1 MLPKTVMSEKRVR
14 DVENRERIKNDPVGE
29 KLKDVQKQESGR
41 NGKEKTDD
49 MQGLPRG
56 RIYWELF
63 RQIFILS
70 ACTFGGGFV
79 IIGMIRNV
87 FVEKLHWISEE
98 EILDLTVIAQSTP
111 GPLGV
116 NMAVITGYRIQGIA
130 GALICAIAASLPPMI
145 IISVIS
151 VFYNQFKDN
160 RIIALLLQVMRAGV
174 AAVIVDVVID
184 LAAKVI
190 KTQKVVWIALMVAAF
205 VALVVFNVN
214 IIWLI
219 MICGAVGLVNS
230 LTAGKEAAK

>member
-1 MLPKTVMSEKRVR
+1 MHKE
-14 DVENRERIKNDPVGE
+14 E
-29 KLKDVQKQESGR
+29 
-41 NGKEKTDD
+41 NGKDIDKKELQQLTKV
-49 MQGLPRG
+49 Q
-56 RIYWELF
+56 IYFELF
-63 RQIFILS
+63 KQIFVLS

-79 IIGMIRNV
+79 IIGMIRKV
-87 FVEKLHWISEE
+87 FADKLHWITED
-98 EILDLTVIAQSTP
+98 EILDLTVITQSTP

-116 NMAVITGYRIQGIA
+116 NMAVITGYRICGVP
-130 GALICAIAASLPPMI
+130 GALVCALAASLPPML

-184 LAAKVI
+184 LTEKVI
-190 KTQKVVWIALMVAAF
+190 KTTKVLWMTFMVAAF
-205 VALVVFNVN
+205 IALVVFKVN

-230 LTAGKEAAK
+230 LTAGKEAVK

>member
-1 MLPKTVMSEKRVR
+1 MHKE
-14 DVENRERIKNDPVGE
+14 ENGE
-29 KLKDVQKQESGR
+29 DIDKKELQQLTKVQI
-41 NGKEKTDD
+41 D
-49 MQGLPRG
+49 L
-56 RIYWELF
+56 ELF
-63 RQIFILS
+63 KQIFVLS

-79 IIGMIRNV
+79 IIGMIRKV
-87 FVEKLHWISEE
+87 FADKLHWITED

-116 NMAVITGYRIQGIA
+116 NMAVITGYRICGVP
-130 GALICAIAASLPPMI
+130 GALVCALAASLPPMI

-160 RIIALLLQVMRAGV
+160 RIVSLLLQVMRAGV

-184 LAAKVI
+184 LAAKVV
-190 KTQKVVWIALMVAAF
+190 KTQKVLWIALMVAAF
-205 VALVVFNVN
+205 VALVVFKVN

>member
-1 MLPKTVMSEKRVR
+1 MHKE
-14 DVENRERIKNDPVGE
+14 E
-29 KLKDVQKQESGR
+29 
-41 NGKEKTDD
+41 NGKDIDKKELQQLTKV
-49 MQGLPRG
+49 Q
-56 RIYWELF
+56 IYFELF
-63 RQIFILS
+63 KQIFVLS

-79 IIGMIRNV
+79 IIGMIRKV
-87 FVEKLHWISEE
+87 FADKLHWITED

-116 NMAVITGYRIQGIA
+116 NMAVITGYRICGVP
-130 GALICAIAASLPPMI
+130 GAMVCALAASLPPMLI
-145 IISVIS
+145 SSVIS

-184 LAAKVI
+184 LTEKVI
-190 KTQKVVWIALMVAAF
+190 KTKKVLWMTLMVAAF
-205 VALVVFNVN
+205 IALVVFKVN

-230 LTAGKEAAK
+230 LTAGKEAVK

>member
-1 MLPKTVMSEKRVR
+1 MHKE
-14 DVENRERIKNDPVGE
+14 E
-29 KLKDVQKQESGR
+29 
-41 NGKEKTDD
+41 NGKDIDKKELQQLTKV
-49 MQGLPRG
+49 Q
-56 RIYWELF
+56 IYFELF
-63 RQIFILS
+63 KQIFVLS

-79 IIGMIRNV
+79 IIGMIRKV
-87 FVEKLHWISEE
+87 FADKLHWITED

-116 NMAVITGYRIQGIA
+116 NMAVITGYRICGVP
-130 GALICAIAASLPPMI
+130 GALVCALAASLPPMI

-184 LAAKVI
+184 LTEKVI
-190 KTQKVVWIALMVAAF
+190 KTKKVLWMTLMVVAF
-205 VALVVFNVN
+205 IALVVFKVN

-230 LTAGKEAAK
+230 LTAGKEAVK

>member
-1 MLPKTVMSEKRVR
+1 MHKE
-14 DVENRERIKNDPVGE
+14 ENREDIDQRD
-29 KLKDVQKQESGR
+29 LKHLTKFQ
-41 NGKEKTDD
+41 
-49 MQGLPRG
+49 L
-56 RIYWELF
+56 YFELF
-63 RQIFILS
+63 KQIFLLS

-79 IIGMIRNV
+79 IIGMIRKV
-87 FVEKLHWISEE
+87 FADKLHWITED

-116 NMAVITGYRIQGIA
+116 NMAVITGYRICGVP
-130 GALICAIAASLPPMI
+130 GALVCALAASLPPML

-184 LAAKVI
+184 LTEKVI
-190 KTQKVVWIALMVAAF
+190 KTKKVLWMTLMVAAF
-205 VALVVFNVN
+205 IALVVFKVN

-230 LTAGKEAAK
+230 LTAGKEAVK

>member
-1 MLPKTVMSEKRVR
+1 MHKE
-14 DVENRERIKNDPVGE
+14 E
-29 KLKDVQKQESGR
+29 
-41 NGKEKTDD
+41 NGKDIDKKELQQLAKV
-49 MQGLPRG
+49 Q
-56 RIYWELF
+56 IYFELF
-63 RQIFILS
+63 KQIFVLS

-79 IIGMIRNV
+79 IIGMIRKV
-87 FVEKLHWISEE
+87 FADKLHWITED

-116 NMAVITGYRIQGIA
+116 NMAVITGYRICGVP
-130 GALICAIAASLPPMI
+130 GALVCALAASLPPML

-184 LAAKVI
+184 LTEKVI
-190 KTQKVVWIALMVAAF
+190 KTKKVLWMTLMVAAF
-205 VALVVFNVN
+205 IALVVFKVN

-230 LTAGKEAAK
+230 LTAGKEAVK

>member
-1 MLPKTVMSEKRVR
+1 MHKE
-14 DVENRERIKNDPVGE
+14 E
-29 KLKDVQKQESGR
+29 
-41 NGKEKTDD
+41 NGKDIDKKELQQLTKVQID
-49 MQGLPRG
+49 L
-56 RIYWELF
+56 ELF
-63 RQIFILS
+63 KQIFVLS

-79 IIGMIRNV
+79 IIGMIRKV
-87 FVEKLHWISEE
+87 FADKLHWITED

-116 NMAVITGYRIQGIA
+116 NMAVITGYRICGVP
-130 GALICAIAASLPPMI
+130 GALVCALAASLPPMI

-160 RIIALLLQVMRAGV
+160 RIVSLLLQVMRAGV

-184 LAAKVI
+184 LAAKVV
-190 KTQKVVWIALMVAAF
+190 KTQKVLWIALMVAAF
-205 VALVVFNVN
+205 VALVVFKVN

>member
-1 MLPKTVMSEKRVR
+1 MHKE
-14 DVENRERIKNDPVGE
+14 E
-29 KLKDVQKQESGR
+29 
-41 NGKEKTDD
+41 NGKDIDKKELQQLTKV
-49 MQGLPRG
+49 Q
-56 RIYWELF
+56 IYFELF
-63 RQIFILS
+63 KQIFVLS

-79 IIGMIRNV
+79 IIGMIRKV
-87 FVEKLHWISEE
+87 FADKLHWITED
-98 EILDLTVIAQSTP
+98 EILDLTVMAQSTP

-116 NMAVITGYRIQGIA
+116 NMAVITGYRICGVP
-130 GALICAIAASLPPMI
+130 GALVCALAASLPPML

-184 LAAKVI
+184 LTEKVI
-190 KTQKVVWIALMVAAF
+190 KTKKVLWMTLMVAAF
-205 VALVVFNVN
+205 IALVEFKVN

-230 LTAGKEAAK
+230 LTAGKEAVK

>member
-1 MLPKTVMSEKRVR
+1 MHKE
-14 DVENRERIKNDPVGE
+14 E
-29 KLKDVQKQESGR
+29 
-41 NGKEKTDD
+41 NGKDIDKKELQQLTKV
-49 MQGLPRG
+49 Q
-56 RIYWELF
+56 IYFELF
-63 RQIFILS
+63 KQIFVLS

-79 IIGMIRNV
+79 IIGMIRKV
-87 FVEKLHWISEE
+87 FVDKLHWITED

-116 NMAVITGYRIQGIA
+116 NMAVITGYRICGVP
-130 GALICAIAASLPPMI
+130 GALVCALAASLPPML

-184 LAAKVI
+184 LTEKVI
-190 KTQKVVWIALMVAAF
+190 KTKKVLWMTLMVVAF
-205 VALVVFNVN
+205 IALVVFKVN

-230 LTAGKEAAK
+230 LTAGKEAVK

>member
-1 MLPKTVMSEKRVR
+1 MHKE
-14 DVENRERIKNDPVGE
+14 E
-29 KLKDVQKQESGR
+29 
-41 NGKEKTDD
+41 NGKDIDKMELQQLTKV
-49 MQGLPRG
+49 Q
-56 RIYWELF
+56 IYFELF
-63 RQIFILS
+63 KQIFVLS

-79 IIGMIRNV
+79 IIGMIRKV
-87 FVEKLHWISEE
+87 FADKLHWITED

-116 NMAVITGYRIQGIA
+116 NMAVITGYRICGVP
-130 GALICAIAASLPPMI
+130 GALVCALAASLPPML

-184 LAAKVI
+184 LTEKVI
-190 KTQKVVWIALMVAAF
+190 KTKKVLWMTLMVAAF
-205 VALVVFNVN
+205 IALVVFKVN

-230 LTAGKEAAK
+230 LTAGKEAVK

>member
-1 MLPKTVMSEKRVR
+1 MHKE
-14 DVENRERIKNDPVGE
+14 E
-29 KLKDVQKQESGR
+29 
-41 NGKEKTDD
+41 NGKDIDKKELQQLTKV
-49 MQGLPRG
+49 Q
-56 RIYWELF
+56 IYFELF
-63 RQIFILS
+63 KQIFVLS

-79 IIGMIRNV
+79 IIGMIRKV
-87 FVEKLHWISEE
+87 FADKLHWITED
-98 EILDLTVIAQSTP
+98 EILDLTVMAQSTP

-116 NMAVITGYRIQGIA
+116 NMAVITGYRIRGVP
-130 GALICAIAASLPPMI
+130 GALVCALAASLPPML

-184 LAAKVI
+184 LTEKVI
-190 KTQKVVWIALMVAAF
+190 KTKKVLWMTLMVAAF
-205 VALVVFNVN
+205 IALVEFKVN

-230 LTAGKEAAK
+230 LTAGKEAVK

>member
-1 MLPKTVMSEKRVR
+1 MHKE
-14 DVENRERIKNDPVGE
+14 E
-29 KLKDVQKQESGR
+29 
-41 NGKEKTDD
+41 NGKDIDKKELQQLTKV
-49 MQGLPRG
+49 Q
-56 RIYWELF
+56 IYFELF
-63 RQIFILS
+63 KQIFVLS

-79 IIGMIRNV
+79 IIGMIRKV
-87 FVEKLHWISEE
+87 FVDKLHWITED

-116 NMAVITGYRIQGIA
+116 NMAVITGYRICGVP
-130 GALICAIAASLPPMI
+130 GALVCALAASLPPML

-151 VFYNQFKDN
+151 VFYNKFKDN

-184 LAAKVI
+184 LTEKVI
-190 KTQKVVWIALMVAAF
+190 KTKKVLWMTLMVVAF
-205 VALVVFNVN
+205 IALVVFKVN

-230 LTAGKEAAK
+230 LTAGKEAVK

>member
-1 MLPKTVMSEKRVR
+1 MHKE
-14 DVENRERIKNDPVGE
+14 E
-29 KLKDVQKQESGR
+29 
-41 NGKEKTDD
+41 NGKDIDKKELQQLTKV
-49 MQGLPRG
+49 Q
-56 RIYWELF
+56 IYFELF
-63 RQIFILS
+63 KQIFVLS

-79 IIGMIRNV
+79 IIGMIRKV
-87 FVEKLHWISEE
+87 FADKLHWITED

-116 NMAVITGYRIQGIA
+116 NMAVITGYRICGVP
-130 GALICAIAASLPPMI
+130 GALVCALAASLPPML

-184 LAAKVI
+184 LIEKVI
-190 KTQKVVWIALMVAAF
+190 KNKKVLWMTLMVAAF
-205 VALVVFNVN
+205 IALVVFKVN

-230 LTAGKEAAK
+230 LTAGKEAVK

>member
-1 MLPKTVMSEKRVR
+1 MHKE
-14 DVENRERIKNDPVGE
+14 E
-29 KLKDVQKQESGR
+29 
-41 NGKEKTDD
+41 NGKDIDKKELQQLTKV
-49 MQGLPRG
+49 Q
-56 RIYWELF
+56 IYFELF
-63 RQIFILS
+63 KQIFVLS

-79 IIGMIRNV
+79 IIGMIRKV
-87 FVEKLHWISEE
+87 FADKLHWITED

-116 NMAVITGYRIQGIA
+116 NMAVITGYRICGVP
-130 GALICAIAASLPPMI
+130 GALVCALAASLPPMI

-160 RIIALLLQVMRAGV
+160 QIISLLLQVMRAGV

-184 LAAKVI
+184 LTEKVI
-190 KTQKVVWIALMVAAF
+190 KTKKVLWMTLMVAAF
-205 VALVVFNVN
+205 IALVVFKVN

-230 LTAGKEAAK
+230 LTAGKEAVK

>member
-1 MLPKTVMSEKRVR
+1 MHKE
-14 DVENRERIKNDPVGE
+14 E
-29 KLKDVQKQESGR
+29 
-41 NGKEKTDD
+41 NGKDIDKKELQQLTKV
-49 MQGLPRG
+49 Q
-56 RIYWELF
+56 IYFELF
-63 RQIFILS
+63 KQIFVLS
-70 ACTFGGGFV
+70 ACTFGGGVV
-79 IIGMIRNV
+79 IIGMIRKV
-87 FVEKLHWISEE
+87 FADKLHWITED

-116 NMAVITGYRIQGIA
+116 NMAVITGYRICGVP
-130 GALICAIAASLPPMI
+130 GALVCALAASLPPML

-184 LAAKVI
+184 LTEKVI
-190 KTQKVVWIALMVAAF
+190 KTKKVLWMTLMVVAF
-205 VALVVFNVN
+205 IALVVFKVN

-230 LTAGKEAAK
+230 LTAGKEAVK

>member
-1 MLPKTVMSEKRVR
+1 MHKE
-14 DVENRERIKNDPVGE
+14 E
-29 KLKDVQKQESGR
+29 
-41 NGKEKTDD
+41 NGKDIDKKELQQLTKV
-49 MQGLPRG
+49 Q
-56 RIYWELF
+56 IYFELF
-63 RQIFILS
+63 KQIFVLS

-79 IIGMIRNV
+79 IIGMIRKV
-87 FVEKLHWISEE
+87 FADKLHWITED

-116 NMAVITGYRIQGIA
+116 NMAVITGYRICGVP
-130 GALICAIAASLPPMI
+130 GALVCALAASLPPML

-184 LAAKVI
+184 LTEKVI
-190 KTQKVVWIALMVAAF
+190 KTKKVLWMTLMVVAF
-205 VALVVFNVN
+205 IALVVFKVN

-230 LTAGKEAAK
+230 LPAGKEAVK

>member
-1 MLPKTVMSEKRVR
+1 MHKE
-14 DVENRERIKNDPVGE
+14 E
-29 KLKDVQKQESGR
+29 
-41 NGKEKTDD
+41 NGKDIDKKELQQLTKV
-49 MQGLPRG
+49 Q
-56 RIYWELF
+56 IYFELF
-63 RQIFILS
+63 KQIFVLS

-79 IIGMIRNV
+79 IIGMIRKV
-87 FVEKLHWISEE
+87 FADKLHWITED

-116 NMAVITGYRIQGIA
+116 NMAVITGYRICGVP
-130 GALICAIAASLPPMI
+130 GALVCALAASLTPML

-184 LAAKVI
+184 LTEKVI
-190 KTQKVVWIALMVAAF
+190 KTKKVLWMTLMVAAF
-205 VALVVFNVN
+205 IALVVFKVN

-230 LTAGKEAAK
+230 LTAGKEAVK

>member
-1 MLPKTVMSEKRVR
+1 MHKE
-14 DVENRERIKNDPVGE
+14 ENGE
-29 KLKDVQKQESGR
+29 DIDKKELQQLTKVQI
-41 NGKEKTDD
+41 D
-49 MQGLPRG
+49 L
-56 RIYWELF
+56 ELF
-63 RQIFILS
+63 KQIFVLS

-79 IIGMIRNV
+79 IIGMIRKV
-87 FVEKLHWISEE
+87 FVDKLHWITED

-116 NMAVITGYRIQGIA
+116 NMAVITGYRICGVP
-130 GALICAIAASLPPMI
+130 GALVCALAASLPPMI

-160 RIIALLLQVMRAGV
+160 RIVSLLLQVMRAGV

-184 LAAKVI
+184 LAAKVV
-190 KTQKVVWIALMVAAF
+190 KTQKVLWIALMVAAF
-205 VALVVFNVN
+205 VALVVFKVN

>member
-1 MLPKTVMSEKRVR
+1 MHKE
-14 DVENRERIKNDPVGE
+14 E
-29 KLKDVQKQESGR
+29 
-41 NGKEKTDD
+41 NGKDIDKKELQQLTKI
-49 MQGLPRG
+49 Q
-56 RIYWELF
+56 IYLELF
-63 RQIFILS
+63 KQIFVLS

-79 IIGMIRNV
+79 IIGMIRKV
-87 FVEKLHWISEE
+87 FADKLHWITED

-116 NMAVITGYRIQGIA
+116 NMAVITGYRICGVP
-130 GALICAIAASLPPMI
+130 GALVCALAASLPPML

-184 LAAKVI
+184 LTEKVI
-190 KTQKVVWIALMVAAF
+190 KTKKVLWMTLMVVAF
-205 VALVVFNVN
+205 IALVVFKVN

-230 LTAGKEAAK
+230 LTAGKEAVK

>member
-1 MLPKTVMSEKRVR
+1 MHKE
-14 DVENRERIKNDPVGE
+14 E
-29 KLKDVQKQESGR
+29 
-41 NGKEKTDD
+41 NGKDIDKKELQQLTKV
-49 MQGLPRG
+49 Q
-56 RIYWELF
+56 IYFELF
-63 RQIFILS
+63 KQIFVLS

-79 IIGMIRNV
+79 IIGMIRKV
-87 FVEKLHWISEE
+87 FADKLHWITED

-116 NMAVITGYRIQGIA
+116 NMAVITGYRICGVP
-130 GALICAIAASLPPMI
+130 GALVCALAASLPPML
-145 IISVIS
+145 IISVSS

-184 LAAKVI
+184 LTEKVI
-190 KTQKVVWIALMVAAF
+190 KTKKVLWMTLMVAAF
-205 VALVVFNVN
+205 IALVVFKVN

-230 LTAGKEAAK
+230 LTAGKEAVK

>member
-1 MLPKTVMSEKRVR
+1 MHKE
-14 DVENRERIKNDPVGE
+14 E
-29 KLKDVQKQESGR
+29 
-41 NGKEKTDD
+41 NGKDIDKKELQQLTKV
-49 MQGLPRG
+49 Q
-56 RIYWELF
+56 IYFELF
-63 RQIFILS
+63 KQIFVLS

-79 IIGMIRNV
+79 IIGMIRKV
-87 FVEKLHWISEE
+87 FADKLHWITED

-116 NMAVITGYRIQGIA
+116 NMAVITGYRICGVP
-130 GALICAIAASLPPMI
+130 GALVCALAASLPPML

-184 LAAKVI
+184 LTEKVI
-190 KTQKVVWIALMVAAF
+190 KTKKVLWMTLMVAAF
-205 VALVVFNVN
+205 IALVVFKVN

-219 MICGAVGLVNS
+219 MICGAGGLVNS
-230 LTAGKEAAK
+230 LTAGKEAVK

>member
-1 MLPKTVMSEKRVR
+1 MHKE
-14 DVENRERIKNDPVGE
+14 E
-29 KLKDVQKQESGR
+29 
-41 NGKEKTDD
+41 NGKDIDKKELQQLTKV
-49 MQGLPRG
+49 Q
-56 RIYWELF
+56 IYFELF
-63 RQIFILS
+63 KQIFVLS

-79 IIGMIRNV
+79 IIGMIRKV
-87 FVEKLHWISEE
+87 FADKLHWITED

-116 NMAVITGYRIQGIA
+116 NMAVITGYRICGVP
-130 GALICAIAASLPPMI
+130 GALVCALAASRPPML

-184 LAAKVI
+184 LTEKVI
-190 KTQKVVWIALMVAAF
+190 KTKKVLWMTLMVAAF
-205 VALVVFNVN
+205 IALVVFKVN

-230 LTAGKEAAK
+230 LTAGKEAVK

>member
-1 MLPKTVMSEKRVR
+1 MHKE
-14 DVENRERIKNDPVGE
+14 E
-29 KLKDVQKQESGR
+29 
-41 NGKEKTDD
+41 NGKDIDKKELQQLTKV
-49 MQGLPRG
+49 Q
-56 RIYWELF
+56 IYFELF
-63 RQIFILS
+63 KQIFVLS

-79 IIGMIRNV
+79 IIGMIRKV
-87 FVEKLHWISEE
+87 FADKLHWITED

-116 NMAVITGYRIQGIA
+116 NMAVITGYRICGVP
-130 GALICAIAASLPPMI
+130 GALVCALAASLPPML

-151 VFYNQFKDN
+151 VYYNQFKDN

-184 LAAKVI
+184 LTEKVI
-190 KTQKVVWIALMVAAF
+190 KTKKVLWMTLMVAAF
-205 VALVVFNVN
+205 IALVVFKVN

-230 LTAGKEAAK
+230 LTAGKEAVK

>member
-1 MLPKTVMSEKRVR
+1 MHKE
-14 DVENRERIKNDPVGE
+14 E
-29 KLKDVQKQESGR
+29 
-41 NGKEKTDD
+41 NGKDIDKKELQQLTKV
-49 MQGLPRG
+49 Q
-56 RIYWELF
+56 IYFELF
-63 RQIFILS
+63 KQIFVLS

-79 IIGMIRNV
+79 IIGMIRKV
-87 FVEKLHWISEE
+87 FADKLHWITED

-116 NMAVITGYRIQGIA
+116 NMAVITGYRICGVP
-130 GALICAIAASLPPMI
+130 GALVCALAASLPPML

-174 AAVIVDVVID
+174 AAVIVDVVIN
-184 LAAKVI
+184 LTEKVI
-190 KTQKVVWIALMVAAF
+190 KTKKVLWMTLMVAAF
-205 VALVVFNVN
+205 IALVVFKVN

-230 LTAGKEAAK
+230 LTAGKEAVK

>member
-1 MLPKTVMSEKRVR
+1 MHKE
-14 DVENRERIKNDPVGE
+14 E
-29 KLKDVQKQESGR
+29 
-41 NGKEKTDD
+41 NGKDIDKKELQQLTKV
-49 MQGLPRG
+49 Q
-56 RIYWELF
+56 IYFELF
-63 RQIFILS
+63 KQIFVLS

-79 IIGMIRNV
+79 IIGMIRKV
-87 FVEKLHWISEE
+87 FADKLHWITED

-116 NMAVITGYRIQGIA
+116 NMAVITGYRICGVP
-130 GALICAIAASLPPMI
+130 GALVCAVAASLPPML

-184 LAAKVI
+184 LTEKVI
-190 KTQKVVWIALMVAAF
+190 KTKKVLWMTLMVVAF
-205 VALVVFNVN
+205 IALVVFKVN

-230 LTAGKEAAK
+230 LTAGKEAVK

>member
-1 MLPKTVMSEKRVR
+1 MKKDYS
-14 DVENRERIKNDPVGE
+14 
-29 KLKDVQKQESGR
+29 KLW
-41 NGKEKTDD
+41 T
-49 MQGLPRG
+49 
-56 RIYWELF
+56 LF
-63 RQIFILS
+63 RSMFVLS

-79 IIGMIRNV
+79 IIGMIRKV
-87 FVEKLHWISEE
+87 FVDKLHWITED

-116 NMAVITGYRIQGIA
+116 NMAVITGYRICGVP
-130 GALICAIAASLPPMI
+130 GALVCVLAASLPPMI

-174 AAVIVDVVID
+174 AAVLVDVVID
-184 LAAKVI
+184 LAANVI
-190 KTQKVVWIALMVAAF
+190 KTKKVLWIALMVVAF
-205 VALVVFNVN
+205 AALVVFKVN

-219 MICGAVGLVNS
+219 LICGAVGLVNS

>member
-1 MLPKTVMSEKRVR
+1 MHKE
-14 DVENRERIKNDPVGE
+14 E
-29 KLKDVQKQESGR
+29 
-41 NGKEKTDD
+41 NGKDIDKKELQQLTKV
-49 MQGLPRG
+49 Q
-56 RIYWELF
+56 IYLELF
-63 RQIFILS
+63 KQIFVLS

-79 IIGMIRNV
+79 IIGMIRKV
-87 FVEKLHWISEE
+87 FADKLHWITED

-116 NMAVITGYRIQGIA
+116 NMAVITGYRICGVP
-130 GALICAIAASLPPMI
+130 GALVCALAASLPPML

-184 LAAKVI
+184 LTEKVI
-190 KTQKVVWIALMVAAF
+190 KTKKVLWMTLMVAAF
-205 VALVVFNVN
+205 IALVVFKVN

-230 LTAGKEAAK
+230 LTAGKEAVK